1 MKSHFHSQRHRLDDS
16 LFGCLENDGDY
27 SEHYLIKFINCLR
40 RYQQLGFNLQME
52 ALEDSGGTISNVT
65 LLLSISSMGLLCQ
78 ILVGYSCV
86 SRSQLKIL

>member
-27 SEHYLIKFINCLR
+27 SEHYLIKFINFLR
-40 RYQQLGFNLQME
+40 RYHQLGFNLQME

-65 LLLSISSMGLLCQ
+65 LYYLSLRWDYYVKFW
-78 ILVGYSCV
+78 LVTV
-86 SRSQLKIL
+86 V